1 MNSVY
6 FNPDHLDH
14 ILAVRVKTMAMTL
27 NRVVHVHRSGNFK
40 KLQVK
45 TVYVYSFIYLF
56 IYLFTYLCVYS
67 FSHLFL
73 YLFVYSFQRNFN

>member
-6 FNPDHLDH
+6 FNPDHLDN

-27 NRVVHVHRSGNFK
+27 TRVVHVHRSGNFK

-56 IYLFTYLCVYS
+56 IYLFVC
-67 FSHLFL
+67 LFISAKL
-73 YLFVYSFQRNFN
+73 

>member
-45 TVYVYSFIYLF
+45 TVCVYSFIYLF
-56 IYLFTYLCVYS
+56 IYLCVYF

>member
-6 FNPDHLDH
+6 FNPDHLDN

-27 NRVVHVHRSGNFK
+27 TRVVHVHRSGNFK
-40 KLQVK
+40 KLQVE

-56 IYLFTYLCVYS
+56 VYLCVYF